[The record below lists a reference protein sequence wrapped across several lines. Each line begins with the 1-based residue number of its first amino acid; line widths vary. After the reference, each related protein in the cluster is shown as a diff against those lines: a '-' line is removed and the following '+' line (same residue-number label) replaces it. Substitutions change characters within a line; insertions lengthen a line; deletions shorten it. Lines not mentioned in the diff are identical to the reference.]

1 MNKTRYI
8 SIAVVSVVL
17 GLMLAMQFRST
28 IAGQN
33 QNAGVPF
40 DRAQELTVEIK
51 QLEKEKDVLQL
62 ESDDLTYKLNQAK
75 KGQAQA
81 VQAINSELNK
91 VRMMAGMLP
100 VKGTGVEVVLDNRS
114 NTDGRGPEENLFA
127 VRDDDILKVFNELRS
142 AGAEAISI
150 NGVRVVATSEV
161 RLAGSLINI
170 NLTRVLPPYRIEA
183 IGDQN
188 TLKSSLEISGGV
200 VEYLKGMEIKVSVEK
215 KKEISIPA
223 YSGRHR
229 FDYAKPA

>member
-28 IAGQN
+28 VAGQN

-40 DRAQELTVEIK
+40 DRAQELTVEIR
-51 QLEKEKDVLQL
+51 QLEKEKDALQL
-62 ESDDLTYKLNQAK
+62 ESDDLTYKLNLAN

-114 NTDGRGPEENLFA
+114 DGRGPDENLFA
-127 VRDDDILKVFNELRS
+127 VRDDDILKVLNELRG
-142 AGAEAISI
+142 AGAEAMSI
-150 NGVRVVATSEV
+150 NGVRVVATSEI
-161 RLAGSLINI
+161 RLAGSFINV

-183 IGDQN
+183 IGDQY

-215 KKEISIPA
+215 KNEISIPA

>member
-8 SIAVVSVVL
+8 SIAVVAVVL
-17 GLMLAMQFRST
+17 GLMLAIQFRST
-28 IAGQN
+28 VAGQN

-40 DRAQELTVEIK
+40 DRAQELTVEIR
-51 QLEKEKDVLQL
+51 QLEKEKDALQQ
-62 ESDDLTYKLNQAK
+62 EYNDLTYKLNQAN

-100 VKGTGVEVVLDNRS
+100 VKGLGVEVVLDNRS
-114 NTDGRGPEENLFA
+114 AVDGQVPDENLFA
-127 VRDDDILKVFNELRS
+127 VRDDDILKVLNELRG
-142 AGAEAISI
+142 AGAEALSV
-150 NGVRVVATSEV
+150 NGVRVVATSEI
-161 RLAGSLINI
+161 RLAGSFINV

-183 IGDQN
+183 IGDQD

-200 VEYLKGMEIKVSVEK
+200 VEYLKGMEINVSVEK
-215 KKEISIPA
+215 KKEINIPA
-223 YSGRHR
+223 YSGKNR